1 MTTHTVCGETFILLP
16 EKAIL
21 WPAQNALIVTDL
33 HLGKG
38 MHFRKAGIALPL
50 HSQQDDFT
58 QLEKLLQT
66 EGLEQVIFLGDLF
79 HSSYNTQW
87 ELLGELIS
95 RYKHL
100 TFILVQGNHDILN
113 QSEYKRF
120 GFKVFDILHMGPFL
134 FSHEPIESPSAYNI
148 YGHIHPGI
156 RLQGNGGQSMRLPCF
171 FFSTNYAVLPSF
183 GKLTGLYSLK
193 PKKTDKIF
201 AIGEGKIFELN

>member
-1 MTTHTVCGETFILLP
+1 MTTHTVCGEKLILLP

-21 WPAQNALIVTDL
+21 WPAQKALIVTDL

-50 HSQQDDFT
+50 YSQQDDFT
-58 QLEKLLQT
+58 QLDKLLQT

-79 HSSYNTQW
+79 HSSYNSQW
-87 ELLGELIS
+87 ELLGHLINN
-95 RYKHL
+95 YKHL
-100 TFILVQGNHDILN
+100 AFILVQGNHDILN

-120 GFKVFDILHMGPFL
+120 GFKVFDILHVGPFL
-134 FSHEPIESPSAYNI
+134 FSHEPIENPSAYNI

-156 RLQGNGGQSMRLPCF
+156 RLQGSGGLSMRLPCF

-201 AIGEGKIFELN
+201 AIGNGKIFELN